1 MIDRNITKPIDATL
15 EHVAV
20 ISLVS
25 APTNQPQSPT
35 LKSPLRYPGGKS
47 RAVKQILHL
56 LPPNLECLCSPFVG
70 GGSVELACA
79 ARGVEVHAYD
89 AFAPLV
95 NFWQVL
101 LDDAPKLAQ
110 LVRAYHPL
118 TKVEFYA
125 LQRGYF
131 TMKGKRK
138 RAAVFF
144 ALNRSS
150 FSGTTLS
157 GGMSP
162 GHPRFTDTAIVGLA
176 TFKADRLTIK
186 QADFKQS
193 LERHKHDFLYIDPPY
208 IIESKLY
215 GRRGD
220 HHTDFDHAALAKILR
235 KRDGWLL
242 SYNDCPDVRKLYDG
256 FRILSSKWAYGMNAS
271 RQSNEVFVLSA
282 DYADVYKDM
291 FNPQDQK
298 NLFDE

>member
-1 MIDRNITKPIDATL
+1 MIVRNITKPIDVTL
-15 EHVAV
+15 EQ
-20 ISLVS
+20 VS
-25 APTNQPQSPT
+25 ELLIASTPTNQPRRPT

-56 LPPNLECLCSPFVG
+56 LPPNLDRLCSPFVG

-101 LDDAPKLAQ
+101 LEDAPKLAQ

-118 TKVEFYA
+118 NKVEFYA

-131 TMKGKRK
+131 TLKGRRK
-138 RAAVFF
+138 LAAVFF

-176 TFKADRLTIK
+176 AFKTDRLTIK

-193 LERHKHDFLYIDPPY
+193 LGRHKHDFLYLDPPY
-208 IIESKLY
+208 VIASKLY
-215 GRRGD
+215 GKRGD
-220 HHTDFDHAALAKILR
+220 HHADFDHAALAKILR

-242 SYNDCPDVRKLYDG
+242 SYNDCPAVRELYDG
-256 FRILSSKWAYGMNAS
+256 FCILSSKWAYGMNAS

-282 DYADVYKDM
+282 DYANVFSDV
-291 FNPQDQK
+291 FNPQNQRG
-298 NLFDE
+298 LFDE